1 MLRKKCCYLFCLALG
16 VVCALGLTSTALGQS
31 GSQGTVIVTV
41 TDASGAVIPGANL
54 ELVEASTNSLRKAE
68 TASDGSHRFVNLT
81 IGVYKLTISKTGYAS
96 KAYSSVLVQ
105 ASQVSSI
112 AAALPVGEV
121 SEVVSVT
128 GTRTPVLQVS
138 SNEIGTVVDM
148 KQIQNLPLEGRD
160 LTSFSTLVAGYN
172 GTFNGLPS
180 NDQGS
185 NIDGV
190 IGNSSRMKFGGN
202 TQPAVS
208 PRLENIEE
216 MSIQTDQLSLNSGF
230 GQSSTQLN
238 FVSKRGSNR
247 FHGSVYEDFR
257 NSGLNANS
265 WFNNAAGVHKNKLI
279 LNDFGG
285 NFGGPIFHDK
295 LFFFGSFAMSKQ
307 PGSFT
312 ASNDVFT
319 TAAQQGNFTYSGGTV
334 NVLNVVSAYNP
345 ALPGTVNSQQ
355 SAQLAA
361 INDAASHGAVT
372 GTSDPNYNQ
381 LSWNNNSSIT
391 KYFPGGRLDYVPSER
406 IRMYLSFLYNKNNQ
420 STWTAANF
428 PGSGFAYQ
436 VAGSSTKNYT
446 TSYGLDFIITPRL
459 INQLKLGYLYDNTQ
473 YAPGV
478 KPSYA
483 TLPTVAWN
491 IGNSSCP
498 TCTSGLTMSGQAYP
512 LPITTFYP
520 ILNASDSVTWEK
532 GTHAIS
538 FGASWY
544 REQDHY
550 YNPPEGFPNYTLST
564 TSGLASGDPA
574 ANAFNK
580 SNFPGASAND
590 LVEAQQLY
598 AILTGRISNI
608 NGQFAK
614 NPHDNTYQTG
624 VGAYNLDEVSSAA
637 GLFAEDSWKVRRDL
651 TLNYGLRWD
660 FVGDQHDLT
669 GAYHSASPG
678 DIYGPSGYGNL
689 FNPGSLSGN
698 MNPVLTANE
707 HAYAPWKVTPQPAF
721 GFSWNPTVSDGP
733 LGALLGGSSTVIRG
747 GFALRRFTEPYQ
759 YYWNQASD
767 YGSFF
772 YQNFSLNPNNT
783 GTTGTFAPGSL
794 SLGQAL
800 PPYAISPAAYETTSQ
815 QAEFTFIGGAPGV
828 NGIDP
833 HIKQPYSESWNFGVQ
848 RALGSSRVLEVR
860 YNGNRSIHQ
869 WIAINPNEV
878 NVFENGFLAE
888 FKKAQANLAA
898 NGGPNAANPSFAGS
912 GMPIITAAFGGS
924 ANDSDFSNGQFIQYL
939 VNGDVGTFANTL
951 SGVNGTHPYFCNL
964 VGSKF
969 APCVTNAGVTTAGA
983 GYPINFFQ
991 ANPYAAGTQ
1000 TGYMTA
1006 AGYSNYNSLQVE
1018 FRQASWKGLQFDANY
1033 TYSKSLGISTPQSWT
1048 GSLNVFTL
1056 RNLRQSYGPSQ
1067 FDLTH
1072 VTHIHG
1078 TYDLPFGHGKSFLSN
1093 NAIADKVVGG
1103 WNVGTILTLQTGYP
1117 FALTGG
1123 NQTFNDYGDGGVT
1136 LSGMTSS
1143 QLQKSIGVHRIPG
1156 QTFVALIDP
1165 KYLASATGGGAN
1177 ATYIS
1182 PNTTPGTIGRVVYL
1196 HGPHGFYDDIS
1207 VTKIVPIRRE
1217 MNFRIQA
1224 EFLNA
1229 FNHPV
1234 FGNSSNQ
1241 TGAAGSINSNVQSNS
1256 FGLGGISNSSRLIEL
1271 RANVDF

>member
-1 MLRKKCCYLFCLALG
+1 
-16 VVCALGLTSTALGQS
+16 
-31 GSQGTVIVTV
+31 
-41 TDASGAVIPGANL
+41 
-54 ELVEASTNSLRKAE
+54 
-68 TASDGSHRFVNLT
+68 
-81 IGVYKLTISKTGYAS
+81 
-96 KAYSSVLVQ
+96 
-105 ASQVSSI
+105 
-112 AAALPVGEV
+112 
-121 SEVVSVT
+121 
-128 GTRTPVLQVS
+128 
-138 SNEIGTVVDM
+138 
-148 KQIQNLPLEGRD
+148 
-160 LTSFSTLVAGYN
+160 
-172 GTFNGLPS
+172 
-180 NDQGS
+180 
-185 NIDGV
+185 
-190 IGNSSRMKFGGN
+190 
-202 TQPAVS
+202 
-208 PRLENIEE
+208 
-216 MSIQTDQLSLNSGF
+216 
-230 GQSSTQLN
+230 
-238 FVSKRGSNR
+238 
-247 FHGSVYEDFR
+247 
-257 NSGLNANS
+257 
-265 WFNNAAGVHKNKLI
+265 
-279 LNDFGG
+279 
-285 NFGGPIFHDK
+285 
-295 LFFFGSFAMSKQ
+295 
-307 PGSFT
+307 
-312 ASNDVFT
+312 
-319 TAAQQGNFTYSGGTV
+319 
-334 NVLNVVSAYNP
+334 
-345 ALPGTVNSQQ
+345 
-355 SAQLAA
+355 
-361 INDAASHGAVT
+361 
-372 GTSDPNYNQ
+372 
-381 LSWNNNSSIT
+381 
-391 KYFPGGRLDYVPSER
+391 
-406 IRMYLSFLYNKNNQ
+406 
-420 STWTAANF
+420 
-428 PGSGFAYQ
+428 
-436 VAGSSTKNYT
+436 
-446 TSYGLDFIITPRL
+446 DFIITPRL

-483 TLPTVAWN
+483 TLPTVAWAF
-491 IGNSSCP
+491 GNS
-498 TCTSGLTMSGQAYP
+498 TGTMSGQSYP

-532 GTHAIS
+532 GSHAIS

-550 YNPPEGFPNYTLST
+550 YNPPEGFPNYSL
-564 TSGLASGDPA
+564 GLASGDPA
-574 ANAFNK
+574 LNAFNT

-590 LVEAQQLY
+590 LEEAEQLY
-598 AILTGRISNI
+598 AILTGRISNV

-669 GAYHSASPG
+669 GAYHSSSPG

-689 FNPGSLSGN
+689 FNPGSLKGN
-698 MNPVLTANE
+698 MSPVITANE

-783 GTTGTFAPGSL
+783 GTAGTFAPGSL
-794 SLGQAL
+794 SLGQTL
-800 PPYAISPAAYETTSQ
+800 PPYAISPATYETTSQ

-924 ANDSDFSNGQFIQYL
+924 ASDSDFSNGQFIQYL
-939 VNGDVGTFANTL
+939 VNGDVGSFANTL

-1006 AGYSNYNSLQVE
+1006 AGYSNYNALQVE

-1103 WNVGTILTLQTGYP
+1103 WTVGTILSFQTGYP

-1136 LSGMTSS
+1136 LSRVTSG

-1234 FGNSSNQ
+1234 FGNSSSQ
-1241 TGAAGSINSNVQSNS
+1241 TGAAGSINSSVQSNS

-1271 RANVDF
+1271 RGNIDF

>member
-1 MLRKKCCYLFCLALG
+1 MLRKKCCYLFCLALS

-41 TDASGAVIPGANL
+41 TDASGAVIPDANL

-81 IGVYKLTISKTGYAS
+81 IGVYKLSISKTGYAS
-96 KAYSSVLVQ
+96 KVYSSVLVQ

-190 IGNSSRMKFGGN
+190 IGSSSRMKFSGN

-265 WFNNAAGVHKNKLI
+265 WFNNAAGVRKNKLI

-319 TAAQQGNFTYSGGTV
+319 TAAQQGNFTYSGGMV
-334 NVLNVVSAYNP
+334 NVLNVVNASNP
-345 ALPGTVNSQQ
+345 SLPGTVNSQQ

-361 INDAASHGAVT
+361 INDAVSHGAVT
-372 GTSDPNYNQ
+372 GTADPNYNQ
-381 LSWNNNSSIT
+381 ISWNNNSSIT
-391 KYFPGGRLDYVPSER
+391 NYFPGGRLDYVLSDR
-406 IRMYLSFLYNKNNQ
+406 VRMYLSFLYNKNNQ
-420 STWTAANF
+420 PTSSAANF

-483 TLPTVAWN
+483 TLPTVAWAF
-491 IGNSSCP
+491 GNS
-498 TCTSGLTMSGQAYP
+498 TGTMSGQSYP

-532 GTHAIS
+532 GSHAIS

-550 YNPPEGFPNYTLST
+550 YNPPEGFPNYSL
-564 TSGLASGDPA
+564 GLASGDPA
-574 ANAFNK
+574 LNAFNT

-590 LVEAQQLY
+590 LVEAEQLY
-598 AILTGRISNI
+598 AILTGRISNV

-614 NPHDNTYQTG
+614 NPHDNTYETG

-689 FNPGSLSGN
+689 FNPGSLKGN

-721 GFSWNPTVSDGP
+721 GFSWNPTVSEGP

-783 GTTGTFAPGSL
+783 GTTGTFTPGSL

-800 PPYAISPAAYETTSQ
+800 PPYAIAPAAYEVTAQ
-815 QAEFTFIGGAPGV
+815 QAEFTFISGAPGV

-939 VNGDVGTFANTL
+939 VNGDVGSFANTL

-991 ANPYAAGTQ
+991 SNPYAAGTQ

-1006 AGYSNYNSLQVE
+1006 AGYSNYNGLQVE

-1093 NAIADKVVGG
+1093 NAIADKVAGG
-1103 WNVGTILTLQTGYP
+1103 WTVGTILTFQTGYP

-1123 NQTFNDYGDGGVT
+1123 NQTFNDYGDGGVN
-1136 LSGMTSS
+1136 LSGVTSE
-1143 QLQKSIGVHRIPG
+1143 QLQKAIGVHRIPG
-1156 QTFVALIDP
+1156 QTFVTLIDP

-1196 HGPHGFYDDIS
+1196 HGPHGFYDDVS
-1207 VTKIVPIRRE
+1207 VTKTVPIRRE

-1234 FGNSSNQ
+1234 FGNSSSQ
-1241 TGAAGSINSNVQSNS
+1241 TSAAGSINSSVQSNS